1 MLPAMIRFFLV
12 LWIFSF
18 PFRAGAEEAP
28 WPWRPFSP
36 VQQPSPPAGAAQGM
50 PEIDAFLMEAQRRR
64 GTESG
69 PPASRDA
76 LLRRVY
82 LDLIGLAPTP
92 EERAA
97 FLADA
102 APDAYEKV
110 VDQLLADPR
119 HAERWARHW
128 MDVWRY
134 SDWAGWSDG
143 KQIRDSQ
150 PHIWR
155 WRDWIV
161 ESLHADVGY
170 DRMIVDMLAADERA
184 PEDVSAL
191 RATGFLV
198 RNYKMLSREQWM
210 EDTVKHTG
218 MAFMGL
224 TVGCAKCHDHFAD
237 PLKQTDYFALRAVFE
252 PHQVRIDPVPGQADT
267 AKDGLARVFD
277 ADLEAPTYVFHR
289 GDERAPD
296 KERIIAPGAPEFLGG
311 EFLVEPVDLP
321 PLAVSPQRRESVR
334 IDLEAA
340 ARAAVDAVPQE
351 EKPLAD
357 AKYQALR
364 AVFAVERLEEA
375 GKKDSLEWEEAARTA
390 AAAQREES
398 RAGAARNLQMA
409 VAAHEEAVQK
419 DAAAAAG
426 FQDKLEEARQALAAA
441 EAACAQPPDTAFQP
455 RDIPT
460 YPTRS
465 TGRRLALARWLTRPE
480 NPLTARVAVNH
491 VWARHFGA
499 GLAPALSD
507 LGNGARAPEHAA
519 LLDWLAADFMAHGWS
534 FRRLHRLLCLSG
546 AYRQSSASGEGAE
559 AAKQADPDNLTLWR
573 FPSRRLE
580 AEAVRDNA
588 LYVTGGL
595 ALTRGGPELDQSL
608 IFTSPRRSLY
618 FRCAAEKQPEFLQVF
633 DGPSVVEC
641 YERKQSVVPQQAL
654 ALWNSE
660 FAQARARAAAALY
673 GGEAD
678 DATVVRSAFLRF
690 LTREPT
696 ADELAACLEFLKS
709 PGSRQ
714 REMFFLTMLN
724 HHEFLTLR

>member
-1 MLPAMIRFFLV
+1 MIRV
-12 LWIFSF
+12 LLLISILSFSI
-18 PFRAGAEEAP
+18 RSGAEEPA
-28 WPWRPFSP
+28 WPWRPFAP
-36 VQQPSPPAGAAQGM
+36 VQQPPVPAGAAPGIS
-50 PEIDAFLMEAQRRR
+50 EIDAFLIEAQRRK
-64 GTESG
+64 GTRFS
-69 PPASRDA
+69 PSASPDA

-82 LDLIGLAPTP
+82 LDLIGLAPAP

-97 FLADA
+97 FLADT

-110 VDQLLADPR
+110 VDRLLADPR

-143 KQIRDSQ
+143 NQIRDSQ

-170 DRMIVDMLAADERA
+170 DRMIIDMLAADERA
-184 PEDVSAL
+184 PEDPSAL

-218 MAFMGL
+218 MALMGL
-224 TVGCAKCHDHFAD
+224 TVGCAKCHDHLTD

-277 ADLEAPTYVFHR
+277 ADLEAPTHVFHR

-296 KERIIAPGAPEFLGG
+296 RDRIVAPGPPEFLGG
-311 EFLVEPVDLP
+311 EFMVEPVDLP
-321 PLAVSPQRRESVR
+321 PLAVSPHRRESVR

-340 ARAAVDAVPQE
+340 AKAAVETAPHE
-351 EKPLAD
+351 EKPYAD

-375 GKKDSLEWEEAARTA
+375 GKKDSPEWEEAARTA
-390 AAAQREES
+390 AAAQREED
-398 RAGAARNLQMA
+398 RAGAARELQMA
-409 VAAHEEAVQK
+409 IVAHGEAVQK
-419 DAAAAAG
+419 DAASAAE
-426 FQDKLEEARQALAAA
+426 FDSKIEEARKALAAA
-441 EAACAQPPDTAFQP
+441 EAVCAQPPVTAFKP
-455 RDIPT
+455 RDIPS
-460 YPTRS
+460 YPARS

-491 VWARHFGA
+491 LWARHFGT
-499 GLAPALSD
+499 GLAPMLSD
-507 LGNGARAPEHAA
+507 LGNGARPPEHPA

-534 FRRLHRLLCLSG
+534 FRRLHRLLCLSA
-546 AYRQSSASGEGAE
+546 AYRQSSAVGEAAE
-559 AAKQADPDNLTLWR
+559 AMQRADPDNLTLWR

-608 IFTSPRRSLY
+608 IFASPRRSLY

-641 YERKQSVVPQQAL
+641 YERKSSVVPQQAL

-660 FAQARARAAAALY
+660 FAHARARAAAALY
-673 GGEAD
+673 EGET
-678 DATVVRSAFLRF
+678 DAASVVRGAFIRF
-690 LTREPT
+690 LTREP
-696 ADELAACLEFLKS
+696 AAEELRVCLEFL
-709 PGSRQ
+709 GSAGPRQ
-714 REMFFLTMLN
+714 RELFFLTMLN
-724 HHEFLTLR
+724 HHEFVTLR